1 MIIECLQQFG
11 GILFGYEINVFS
23 DNTNMVYVT
32 TLSES
37 KRVMRWKLIIKEF
50 GPNIHHIAGVDN
62 ILADKLSRL
71 MSTPRDK
78 YDPCTRKDQ
87 CRAN

>member
-23 DNTNMVYVT
+23 DNTNIVYVT

-37 KRVMRWKLIIKEF
+37 KRVMRWKLIIEEF

-62 ILADKLSRL
+62 ILADMLIRFPYTSV
-71 MSTPRDK
+71 DK
-78 YDPCTRKDQ
+78 Y
-87 CRAN
+87 